1 MRIKPPECRTLRT
14 AASNL
19 RSLRD
24 VAPKEHQQDEEGNGQ
39 AGPLGILRVQN
50 PPSLVPLLIAE
61 RESEESGQ
69 EQDRNVNDID
79 MDRDEYHGTER

>member
-1 MRIKPPECRTLRT
+1 MSKECQSIAKTKFMRIKPPECRTLRT

-50 PPSLVPLLIAE
+50 PPSLVPH
-61 RESEESGQ
+61 SSQ
-69 EQDRNVNDID
+69 SVNLKNPGKNKIG
-79 MDRDEYHGTER
+79 M